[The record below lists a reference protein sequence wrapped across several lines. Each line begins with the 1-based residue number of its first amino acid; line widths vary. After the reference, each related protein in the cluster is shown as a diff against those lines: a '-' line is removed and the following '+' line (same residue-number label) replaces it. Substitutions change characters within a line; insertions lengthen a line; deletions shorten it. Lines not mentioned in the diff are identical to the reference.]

1 MIVADTHAWIWWT
14 ARSSRLSTRA
24 RTALADASAIGV
36 CAISVWEVAMLVE
49 HRRLTLDRPVL
60 TWVRQALALP
70 RVTLLE
76 LTPERAISAASGASS
91 TPDPADRMI
100 VATARS
106 LRAPIVTKDRA
117 IRALADVRTVW

>member
-14 ARSSRLSTRA
+14 ARSSRLSKPA
-24 RTALADASAIGV
+24 RDALGEASEIGV
-36 CAISVWEVAMLVE
+36 CAISVWEVAMLVG
-49 HRRLTLDRPVL
+49 HGRLTLDRPVL

-76 LTPERAISAASGASS
+76 LTPERAVAAADTSAVS
-91 TPDPADRMI
+91 DPADRMI

-106 LRAPIVTKDRA
+106 IRASIVTKDRA
-117 IRALADVRTVW
+117 IRALSDVRTIW